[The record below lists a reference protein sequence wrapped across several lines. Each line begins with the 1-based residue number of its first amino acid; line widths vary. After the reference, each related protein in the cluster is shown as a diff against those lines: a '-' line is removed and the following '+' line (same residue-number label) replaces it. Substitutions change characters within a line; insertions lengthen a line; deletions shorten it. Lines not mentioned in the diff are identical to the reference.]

1 MRGSGSP
8 SQRNRESWAWRGS
21 CSSHPSSEG
30 SAGSG
35 STQREGCPA
44 TQDPEQVTARQSDA
58 LASPAPQPPSTFSLP
73 LLTAL
78 GRSRPE
84 AGAREIGKCSLWK
97 MILQRW
103 AEGRRGPALSSHGC
117 AAQICPLSQCCMG
130 LLHTGQ
136 ACVNELGKL
145 AGAGLVIL
153 FPQSDCHPRAL
164 RAD

>member
-103 AEGRRGPALSSHGC
+103 AEGRRGPRCPAMGVLLRSVPFHSVVWASYIQARHVLMSWESSQVLGLSFFFHKVT
-117 AAQICPLSQCCMG
+117 ATL
-130 LLHTGQ
+130 
-136 ACVNELGKL
+136 EL
-145 AGAGLVIL
+145 
-153 FPQSDCHPRAL
+153 
-164 RAD
+164 